1 MEHLAN
7 IWNLIEISFV
17 RGKWLKFRYIAIA
30 RDSCLSPHILIRK
43 GKNCFTTP
51 AKTISHSSW
60 LLRDPCIQY
69 KTVSFANAQTYRLS

>member
-17 RGKWLKFRYIAIA
+17 RGKWLKFRYIA

-43 GKNCFTTP
+43 GKKCFTIPTKKIYRIVLAP
-51 AKTISHSSW
+51 
-60 LLRDPCIQY
+60 Y
-69 KTVSFANAQTYRLS
+69 KAMHIKR